1 MNENKKTKPLIVELE
16 DAKMAFV
23 QFINNL
29 QQQGLPCYL
38 IEMTLSDVYAQLRNR
53 ADAELAAARQ
63 QANVVKKEGHSHEDC
78 GCGCEHEQNGHQC
91 VH

>member
-1 MNENKKTKPLIVELE
+1 MNEERKTKPLILELE
-16 DAKMAFV
+16 DAKKTFV
-23 QFINNL
+23 QFINTL

-38 IEMTLSDVYAQLRNR
+38 IEMALSDVFAQLKNG
-53 ADAELAAARQ
+53 ANAELTMARQ
-63 QANVVKKEGHSHEDC
+63 QMNKEEHNHASC